1 MRSHSLHGAD
11 FQAELVEA
19 YTSMPTMCAASQSQ
33 LTSFDTHQFLH
44 WQHSIQSEYNY
55 LSPFAAVMSAWKL
68 GWNVLCDQVEA
79 HTGIGWFDDGDSIVQ
94 GKQNRDHCKNCSEGC
109 VLPNSCFRKHSER
122 TTRSSKSVRFHKK
135 ISIHIGLEDELQMQC
150 VPMNTFALADW
161 TEKPWTKKAVKSA
174 GDIARPTTKKI
185 VKPSFSQ
192 ARLTDEHD
200 DIPRRVAAEST
211 EPPNAQRN
219 RPQQVQP
226 PDFAIDIFGLP
237 GFLAL
242 PHDFLMENS
251 FLIRTWYVHH
261 FHHPRWVVPRF
272 VELDHRWVLWQ
283 REIASAWRD
292 MLQPNEDVRYFTIM
306 PDPDRS
312 YIPRQAVADVIVVQG
327 IDADRSAGLLTVHQ
341 QNAQGHIRPFALA
354 ISLPDEVSGIGLAA
368 AADISHLC
376 NTQNCNFHFRWQPIP
391 FSLIPAHYMHDGHG
405 FSVHITPRVRQT
417 ARSSGES
424 SPSHTRA
431 AATVGRGHDQAEER
445 SNGQLSQAPAN
456 AEDDDSEH
464 TTGTPIPGSPTQF
477 EQWQGVQ
484 IYRLNR
490 HVVHCFVR
498 WGTYNSIL
506 YDISRFLRAPLRNLI
521 GIHHIQ
527 AILAGQ
533 HEAED
538 SVILQYTDDLALGS
552 TEQLVILDV
561 EVHFQVQPVS
571 WMRAPEVTRRVHRIV
586 PQIARPFVLRIAR
599 LTNYCFLQG
608 DRCLVFL
615 NNELWPE
622 QDQSVRRIQHGDYL
636 RVVATPPLDHAVSTE
651 AALNF
656 AITIDDAEADIVRD
670 CTTAPRRQQALSLVQ
685 TNAECRVGFDRD
697 HNPLHLHVHRY
708 HIDADDHEDDENELF
723 YRLKDRFSLQA
734 LVECSDEGPIAYVTT
749 WFIDHL
755 TAPRCETYRS
765 VRLVGQELGNWRR
778 QLIETWADH
787 VNPSIP
793 VHIAIVTPQPPA
805 TETETT
811 LVHILLEQNS
821 AQATHAAGVLSTI
834 RQDQDH
840 AFVNHVAVSIG
851 STATSR
857 HVLQKIHL
865 VDLCVLRRCLVKY
878 GNTDFVPGNLEE
890 LGPAFNIVVSVA
902 PLRNDGWIVPEQL
915 WTPGMAAA
923 MDAHTSSTPFI
934 EDDVVFTQ
942 TSLEIQPKVCKPSP
956 HGPMESRGIPVIHPE
971 SNPRR
976 RIRPLHDG
984 AEDWITP
991 IGELFP
997 LYGVHNAWDNVNLL
1011 PVKTWFV
1018 HHLRRTACLR
1028 PRDIQLSDHPI
1039 MWIEELRNAWMDL
1052 LDPRL
1057 PFSIHVV
1064 KPRPPQFRSQ
1074 RHACHIILEQGH
1086 QPCPY
1091 GPF

>member
-1 MRSHSLHGAD
+1 M
-11 FQAELVEA
+11 
-19 YTSMPTMCAASQSQ
+19 
-33 LTSFDTHQFLH
+33 
-44 WQHSIQSEYNY
+44 
-55 LSPFAAVMSAWKL
+55 
-68 GWNVLCDQVEA
+68 
-79 HTGIGWFDDGDSIVQ
+79 
-94 GKQNRDHCKNCSEGC
+94 
-109 VLPNSCFRKHSER
+109 
-122 TTRSSKSVRFHKK
+122 
-135 ISIHIGLEDELQMQC
+135 
-150 VPMNTFALADW
+150 
-161 TEKPWTKKAVKSA
+161 
-174 GDIARPTTKKI
+174 
-185 VKPSFSQ
+185 
-192 ARLTDEHD
+192 
-200 DIPRRVAAEST
+200 
-211 EPPNAQRN
+211 
-219 RPQQVQP
+219 
-226 PDFAIDIFGLP
+226 
-237 GFLAL
+237 
-242 PHDFLMENS
+242 
-251 FLIRTWYVHH
+251 
-261 FHHPRWVVPRF
+261 
-272 VELDHRWVLWQ
+272 
-283 REIASAWRD
+283 
-292 MLQPNEDVRYFTIM
+292 
-306 PDPDRS
+306 
-312 YIPRQAVADVIVVQG
+312 
-327 IDADRSAGLLTVHQ
+327 
-341 QNAQGHIRPFALA
+341 
-354 ISLPDEVSGIGLAA
+354 
-368 AADISHLC
+368 
-376 NTQNCNFHFRWQPIP
+376 
-391 FSLIPAHYMHDGHG
+391 
-405 FSVHITPRVRQT
+405 
-417 ARSSGES
+417 
-424 SPSHTRA
+424 
-431 AATVGRGHDQAEER
+431 
-445 SNGQLSQAPAN
+445 
-456 AEDDDSEH
+456 
-464 TTGTPIPGSPTQF
+464 
-477 EQWQGVQ
+477 
-484 IYRLNR
+484 
-490 HVVHCFVR
+490 
-498 WGTYNSIL
+498 
-506 YDISRFLRAPLRNLI
+506 
-521 GIHHIQ
+521 
-527 AILAGQ
+527 
-533 HEAED
+533 
-538 SVILQYTDDLALGS
+538 
-552 TEQLVILDV
+552 
-561 EVHFQVQPVS
+561 
-571 WMRAPEVTRRVHRIV
+571 
-586 PQIARPFVLRIAR
+586 
-599 LTNYCFLQG
+599 
-608 DRCLVFL
+608 
-615 NNELWPE
+615 
-622 QDQSVRRIQHGDYL
+622 
-636 RVVATPPLDHAVSTE
+636 
-651 AALNF
+651 
-656 AITIDDAEADIVRD
+656 
-670 CTTAPRRQQALSLVQ
+670 
-685 TNAECRVGFDRD
+685 
-697 HNPLHLHVHRY
+697 
-708 HIDADDHEDDENELF
+708 
-723 YRLKDRFSLQA
+723 
-734 LVECSDEGPIAYVTT
+734 
-749 WFIDHL
+749 
-755 TAPRCETYRS
+755 
-765 VRLVGQELGNWRR
+765 
-778 QLIETWADH
+778 
-787 VNPSIP
+787 NPSIP